1 MFACH
6 VSGRKVGNWI
16 LTLSQPFLSVRSNRK
31 TAGLKHKV
39 PDISQSLFGAILEKM
54 KLNEPRNKKLVTNI
68 EALTAG
74 KAS

>member
-1 MFACH
+1 MDFNAQ
-6 VSGRKVGNWI
+6 SAI
-16 LTLSQPFLSVRSNRK
+16 SVRSNRK

-54 KLNEPRNKKLVTNI
+54 KLNEPGNKKLVTNI